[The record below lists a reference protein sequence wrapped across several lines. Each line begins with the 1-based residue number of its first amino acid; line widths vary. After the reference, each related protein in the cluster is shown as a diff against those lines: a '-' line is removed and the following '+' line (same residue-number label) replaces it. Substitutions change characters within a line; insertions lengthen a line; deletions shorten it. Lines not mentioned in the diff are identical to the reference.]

1 MARQGVSR
9 RRFLSSLGAV
19 AAASQA
25 GLTGVGTTQSE
36 PSSDPTFGTPIEAA
50 WAVSHDRELTDIG
63 SIRDDVLYAGFREGG
78 YTPETEVTRID
89 RLTGSKDWSKTV
101 DDYVFGPTERDGR
114 IYFAGRDGVYC
125 WDAST
130 GEELWYR
137 ALGDGF
143 ITLVDV
149 DDTLLVTAHRYEDI
163 LHGAQS
169 ATELLKGVAYGLSA
183 DDGETQWTVHSD
195 VALWS
200 PEIEDD
206 RLFVNETRVIFKED
220 GIVTEE
226 GRLAAF
232 DVTDGS
238 REWESAQIEPK
249 FFNKSDDVLFTV
261 TGDDNLQAFDLDG
274 TTRWTTYDVTDYFY
288 TDEEILVSRLD
299 GGVDVFEHSGQRL
312 TDEPLYSSTEI
323 TTLRS
328 TADADPFLL
337 GTSNELIAI
346 DGSDFTE
353 QWRVP
358 VPAAPTVIRPQ
369 QEIAFTSYGGNQLQA
384 FDVRNGDVV
393 WQEEIPYVDDI
404 RFTAYDGFCYV
415 YGTEAPVQAFAG
427 ERGRVLTAVHNAEA
441 SDNSLSGTIAGAL
454 GWRDSLSQ
462 AQTAVENG
470 EYEKAQR
477 LVDRAEQRRTGVQGA
492 LGLAGLG
499 TAYSATRAGGSKL
512 QQSRLASAA
521 EDVESLYPISEGT
534 LEGVEPT
541 DLLAQARTAKSSI
554 DSLWALKLRE
564 LTSNDYTDLI
574 NRLNKL
580 ADRHS
585 DLVET
590 SQTLADVDRSL
601 LPESLTSDLR
611 SAVEDGDIERID
623 ALVAKVE
630 RAERLFDQ
638 LEDLRQTIEQSS
650 LSVSTANYSEFVT
663 QELEQTGG
671 VFEGVTL
678 GRVFE
683 ALADGVEAYE
693 SSRGAFDVF
702 DVTAVESTLTAALA
716 APHQTEEA
724 TLREIRN
731 YSALF
736 EACETVEE
744 YLSKVDFTGMDA
756 SRDAYRRRARSMF
769 ANRDIGGLSDLAE
782 TLHQM
787 HAGRWSHSDLFVV
800 SPIEFEYLVAALFAD
815 MGYEVAVTEERGD
828 KGIDVIA
835 RSASEV
841 LAIQV
846 KQHSEGNNVGRPT
859 VQQTIGAM
867 AQAGADNAVI
877 VSSAGFTKTARQAS
891 NELGDAVNLIDG
903 ADLVQLLTESR
914 LHPSRDGSY
923 YRSRANTSRSNSRQ
937 SNRNTSSSSRNRSS
951 PRSLSE
957 QEAYDVLDLDPPV
970 SDEEIKARY
979 RQKVKETHPDVGG
992 DEDEFRKVRNA
1003 YAVLSSD

>member
-1 MARQGVSR
+1 
-9 RRFLSSLGAV
+9 
-19 AAASQA
+19 
-25 GLTGVGTTQSE
+25 
-36 PSSDPTFGTPIEAA
+36 
-50 WAVSHDRELTDIG
+50 
-63 SIRDDVLYAGFREGG
+63 
-78 YTPETEVTRID
+78 
-89 RLTGSKDWSKTV
+89 
-101 DDYVFGPTERDGR
+101 
-114 IYFAGRDGVYC
+114 
-125 WDAST
+125 
-130 GEELWYR
+130 
-137 ALGDGF
+137 
-143 ITLVDV
+143 
-149 DDTLLVTAHRYEDI
+149 
-163 LHGAQS
+163 
-169 ATELLKGVAYGLSA
+169 
-183 DDGETQWTVHSD
+183 

-369 QEIAFTSYGGNQLQA
+369 QEIAFTSYGGQPAAGLRRPERRRRLAGGNPVRRRHQVHGVRRLLLRLRDRSPRAGVRRRARPRPDGRPQRRSERQLAQRDYRRRA
-384 FDVRNGDVV
+384 RVAGFPR
-393 WQEEIPYVDDI
+393 
-404 RFTAYDGFCYV
+404 RLRRRLRTAS
-415 YGTEAPVQAFAG
+415 TK
-427 ERGRVLTAVHNAEA
+427 
-441 SDNSLSGTIAGAL
+441 
-454 GWRDSLSQ
+454 
-462 AQTAVENG
+462 
-470 EYEKAQR
+470 KAQR

-716 APHQTEEA
+716 APPT
-724 TLREIRN
+724 RP
-731 YSALF
+731 
-736 EACETVEE
+736 
-744 YLSKVDFTGMDA
+744 
-756 SRDAYRRRARSMF
+756 RR
-769 ANRDIGGLSDLAE
+769 
-782 TLHQM
+782 
-787 HAGRWSHSDLFVV
+787 
-800 SPIEFEYLVAALFAD
+800 
-815 MGYEVAVTEERGD
+815 
-828 KGIDVIA
+828 
-835 RSASEV
+835 
-841 LAIQV
+841 
-846 KQHSEGNNVGRPT
+846 QHSERYATTVRSSRPVRRSKSTSPKSTSRVWTLPATRTGAALGRCLRT
-859 VQQTIGAM
+859 AT
-867 AQAGADNAVI
+867 
-877 VSSAGFTKTARQAS
+877 SAG
-891 NELGDAVNLIDG
+891 
-903 ADLVQLLTESR
+903 
-914 LHPSRDGSY
+914 
-923 YRSRANTSRSNSRQ
+923 
-937 SNRNTSSSSRNRSS
+937 
-951 PRSLSE
+951 
-957 QEAYDVLDLDPPV
+957 
-970 SDEEIKARY
+970 
-979 RQKVKETHPDVGG
+979 
-992 DEDEFRKVRNA
+992 
-1003 YAVLSSD
+1003 